1 MLAQKN
7 RISKELFKSIGNQG
21 TSLHSNLFSVR
32 VTTSKDAIVRASF
45 VVSKKVAPRAVLRNR
60 LRRRGYEIVRVL
72 YPTLRPL
79 QFFFSLKKRLPQ
91 QHKQTLKI
99 KLS

>member
-1 MLAQKN
+1 
-7 RISKELFKSIGNQG
+7 LFKSIGNQG

-79 QFFFSLKKRLPQ
+79 QFIFFFKKEVATATQADLKNQIELTLKKYRF
-91 QHKQTLKI
+91 
-99 KLS
+99 